1 MPETTVTWSVGTGIN
16 GYGGP
21 IHGPHASQQQTQL
34 QVRDRGPLLVC
45 CSNLSMKTITCQ
57 DRLRTHT
64 QHQEMSRDKRR
75 GFTSRAGER
84 REHGRHRPVLGGR
97 AAPLLHHW
105 QRILTHCTVLAV
117 TTPTEGRGGGYGAGS
132 RAQELHVNVRPKDV
146 LGGLRG
152 LATFGRVPTLIKWYW
167 AGHTDHLGGLH
178 CFGYVRLAPSSITHR
193 VSGRRLREVARLD
206 LQESNHRI
214 FAR

>member
-1 MPETTVTWSVGTGIN
+1 MATADPSTAPTHHSSRRSFRCETLF
-16 GYGGP
+16 
-21 IHGPHASQQQTQL
+21 AA
-34 QVRDRGPLLVC
+34 PLLVC

-64 QHQEMSRDKRR
+64 QHQEMLRDKRR

-117 TTPTEGRGGGYGAGS
+117 TTPGNAI
-132 RAQELHVNVRPKDV
+132 
-146 LGGLRG
+146 LRH
-152 LATFGRVPTLIKWYW
+152 K
-167 AGHTDHLGGLH
+167 
-178 CFGYVRLAPSSITHR
+178 SS
-193 VSGRRLREVARLD
+193 LREIQPGGRPVFSAHLKR
-206 LQESNHRI
+206 
-214 FAR
+214 FALLEQVQDRR